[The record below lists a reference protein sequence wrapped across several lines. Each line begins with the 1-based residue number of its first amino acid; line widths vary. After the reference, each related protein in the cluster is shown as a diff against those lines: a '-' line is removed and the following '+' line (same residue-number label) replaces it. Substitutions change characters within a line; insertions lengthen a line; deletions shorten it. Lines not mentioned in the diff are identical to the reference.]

1 MSKLEKKLIECLNL
15 RSLKQGLA
23 MMQKWEDASRTRESE
38 RISIRDFHNML
49 NDTSD
54 DKPPVFPQGYDWEVY
69 DKSFKEYCEQRFGT
83 ADAKGILKVLDREEK
98 LKQLGI

>member
-15 RSLKQGLA
+15 VSLKQDLA
-23 MMQKWEDASRTRESE
+23 IMQNWDNAARTRETE
-38 RISIRDFHNML
+38 RIFVRDFHNML

-54 DKPPVFPQGYDWEVY
+54 DGYDWEVY

-83 ADAKGILKVLDREEK
+83 ANSKSILKMIDRQEK

>member
-15 RSLKQGLA
+15 RSLKQDFA
-23 MMQKWEDASRTRESE
+23 MMQKWDDAAKTREDE
-38 RISIRDFHNML
+38 RISVRDIHNVL

-54 DKPPVFPQGYDWEVY
+54 DGYDWEVY
-69 DKSFKEYCEQRFGT
+69 EKSFKDYCEQRFGT
-83 ADAKGILKVLDREEK
+83 TNAKGILKILDREEK

>member
-15 RSLKQGLA
+15 RSLKQDLA
-23 MMQKWEDASRTRESE
+23 MMQKWDDAARTREAE
-38 RISIRDFHNML
+38 RISIRDLHNIL

-54 DKPPVFPQGYDWEVY
+54 DGYDWEVY
-69 DKSFKEYCEQRFGT
+69 EKSFKEYCQPRFGT
-83 ADAKGILKVLDREEK
+83 TDVKGILKILDREEK